1 MSDSFLVVA
10 IDFGTAFSGYCFCVK
25 SCMDNIRSVFWGMEQ
40 GHRSPKTPTCILFNE
55 EKRFMKFGYDAV
67 QTYNR
72 MTSKD
77 ALRFC
82 FFENFKMELYNK
94 TINKNIMICA
104 KNGEPFPALK
114 VFTESLRYLKDHAL
128 DTIRDSTDGR
138 EFIAS
143 DVTWVLTVPA
153 IWDSA
158 AKQFMRLAATEAGLV
173 EEMGSENLV
182 LALEPEA
189 ASVWCKQLPS
199 TGFVQEGEDQE
210 KLEQSPGTQ
219 YIVVDCGGGTVDITV
234 HEVLEGGSLKELQK
248 ASGGGWGGS
257 SVDKEFRSFL
267 RDIFHP
273 DVWDRYEKEHPAE
286 LQKMMYNFSFQ
297 KCVGKEEDIYIS
309 CHYNLSKLAQDKQ
322 DDISCFFKKVDGASW
337 SDGSIKIT
345 YNKLKTLFKS
355 SVNHIVKA
363 IKPILSTPEI
373 SIDYILLVGGYAS
386 SRLLRDEIRKKFSS
400 RCRVLCPYD
409 SQLAIAKG
417 AILFGNDPKIIASR
431 VSALTYGIAIGR
443 PFDPSVH
450 DHRKRRVNK
459 AGDYVYCDDLF
470 EKLVEKGQSVGCQQV
485 AEYFYSPI
493 DHDQNAMCFR
503 FFSTEKLNAMY
514 VDEPGLEKIG
524 SFTVP
529 MPNVRLGRNRNVRLD
544 IKFGL
549 TEIQATATDLTS
561 NETQA
566 IRIDFLTI

>member
-25 SCMDNIRSVFWGMEQ
+25 SCTDNIRSVFWGM
-40 GHRSPKTPTCILFNE
+40 GHGYRSPKTPTCALFNP
-55 EKRFMKFGYDAV
+55 EKKFIKFGYDAV
-67 QTYNR
+67 IKYNTMVSEQSR
-72 MTSKD
+72 KWY
-77 ALRFC
+77 
-82 FFENFKMELYNK
+82 FFENFKMELYSK
-94 TINKNIMICA
+94 KVTKDLMISA
-104 KNGEPFPALK
+104 KNGKPFHALE
-114 VFTESLRYLKDHAL
+114 VFTESLRFLKDHAL
-128 DTIRDSTDGR
+128 DTIGEETDGKN
-138 EFIAS
+138 FIAS

-158 AKQFMRLAATEAGLV
+158 AKQFMRLAATQAGLV

-199 TGFVQEGEDQE
+199 TGFVQEGGGENTF
-210 KLEQSPGTQ
+210 EQTPGLQ
-219 YIVVDCGGGTVDITV
+219 YIAVDCGGGTVDITV

-273 DVWDRYEKEHPAE
+273 NVWDRYEKEHPGE
-286 LQKMMYNFSFQ
+286 LHKMMYHFSTQ
-297 KCVGKEEDIYIS
+297 KCSSTEEDLYIT
-309 CHYNLSKLAQDKQ
+309 CYKNLAKCVEEKKE
-322 DDISCFFKKVDGASW
+322 ISEFFKGIEGAEW
-337 SDGSIKIT
+337 SEGCIRIT
-345 YNKLKTLFKS
+345 HNKLQSFFEASLFKI
-355 SVNHIVKA
+355 VNEIEA
-363 IKPILSTPEI
+363 ILSMPELAI
-373 SIDYILLVGGYAS
+373 EYILLVGGYAS
-386 SRLLRDEIRKKFSS
+386 SRFLRDEVRKQFSS

-417 AILFGNDPKIIASR
+417 AILLGNDPKIIASR
-431 VSALTYGIAIGR
+431 VSALTYGIAVGR
-443 PFDPSVH
+443 KFDPSVH
-450 DHRKRRVNK
+450 DPRKRRVNK
-459 AGDYVYCDDLF
+459 VGDYVYCDDLF

-493 DHDQNAMCFR
+493 DQDQNAMCFR

-514 VDEPGLEKIG
+514 ADEPGLEKIG

-529 MPNVRLGRNRNVRLD
+529 MPNVRLGRNRRVRLD

-566 IRIDFLTI
+566 IRLNFLTE